1 MAFSDNPILVSLT
14 AGSTFADSD
23 LYKFV
28 DLDTDGNV
36 IISVSTNNSFPMGVL
51 YGRTKTTSTDAEAVP
66 VAIGGVV
73 KVRMTAS
80 TAAAGNFVAASSIG
94 LGIIPTT
101 NRWIVGRIVNGTSGA
116 VNRIVSMLWR
126 PGPNSATP

>member
-1 MAFSDNPILVSLT
+1 MAYSDNAQIISLT
-14 AGSTFADSD
+14 AGSTFAASD

-28 DLDTDGNV
+28 DLDSDGNA
-36 IISVSTNNSFPMGVL
+36 IISVSTNNSMPMGVL
-51 YGRTKTTSTDAEAVP
+51 YGVTKTTSTDSEKVP

-101 NRWIVGRIVNGTSGA
+101 NRFIVGRIVEGTSGA
-116 VNRIVSMLWR
+116 VNRIVTMLWR